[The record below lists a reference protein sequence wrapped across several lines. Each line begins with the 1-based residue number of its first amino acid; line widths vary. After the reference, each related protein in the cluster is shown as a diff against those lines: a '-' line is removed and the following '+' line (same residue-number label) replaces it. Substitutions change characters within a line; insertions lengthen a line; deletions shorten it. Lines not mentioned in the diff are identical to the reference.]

1 MSKVKF
7 ELNLPGLNQLMK
19 GPEMQSILQA
29 KGSEVASRA
38 QSMCPEGK
46 YSVRT
51 YPINWIAV
59 CNVSAENREAI
70 QDGYEHNTLLKALGG
85 GA

>member
-7 ELNLPGLNQLMK
+7 KLNLPGLNQLMK
-19 GPEMQSILQA
+19 STEMQGILTQYGQA
-29 KGSEVASRA
+29 VSSRA
-38 QSMCPEGK
+38 QSMCPEGE
-46 YSVRT
+46 YAVRT

-59 CNVSAENREAI
+59 CNISAENYEAVK
-70 QDGYEHNTLLKALGG
+70 DGYEHNTLLKALGG